1 MVQKA
6 NHTKAL
12 LITGILFP
20 SVLLDLYQLP
30 FEVSERKKRS
40 KILKIE
46 LRFQLFKAYDKYL
59 SQCYSHALKP
69 SAACIFS
76 LY

>member
-12 LITGILFP
+12 LITGILFL

-46 LRFQLFKAYDKYL
+46 LRFQLF
-59 SQCYSHALKP
+59 SP
-69 SAACIFS
+69 MINIFHGVT
-76 LY
+76 LVH